1 VILVKSQSLDVAAE
15 KMEKSNAPQLNS
27 RTALEA
33 RARHGD
39 LTLFGPMLMVFA
51 RLILA
56 YLAQALVARLYA
68 WQAHPNPWLAA
79 APWFTVTGTLIDLG
93 SLGLL
98 AWLARLEGIRL
109 VDLLSLERGQLR
121 RDLLLAP
128 VITIILLIV
137 GITSGAVSA
146 MVLYGNAPP
155 PQIMGPLPVWGALYS
170 VLVWP
175 LIWGTAEQLT
185 YNGYAAPRLQVLMG
199 RTWLAV
205 LITCVGYG
213 LQHIALPSLPD
224 LQFALYRFLPAFALG
239 LVMVPLYLRWR
250 RLLPFIIAHWFVDT
264 LSALTQVLLPLIS

>member
-1 VILVKSQSLDVAAE
+1 
-15 KMEKSNAPQLNS
+15 M
-27 RTALEA
+27 
-33 RARHGD
+33 
-39 LTLFGPMLMVFA
+39 FGPMLMIFA

-56 YLAQALVARLYA
+56 YLAQVLVAGLFA
-68 WQAHPNPWLAA
+68 LQAHPDPWLAA

-98 AWLARLEGIRL
+98 AWLTRREGIRL
-109 VDLLSLERGQLR
+109 VDLLSLERGQFR

-128 VITIILLIV
+128 VILIVFLIV
-137 GITSGAVSA
+137 GIASGAVSA
-146 MVLYGNAPP
+146 IVLYGNAP
-155 PQIMGPLPVWGALYS
+155 PQIMGPLPLWGALYS

-175 LIWGTAEQLT
+175 IIWAAAEQMT
-185 YNGYAAPRLQVLMG
+185 YNGYAAPRLQALTG

-224 LQFALYRFLPAFALG
+224 PQFALYRFLPAFAIG

-250 RLLPFIIAHWFVDT
+250 RLLPFIIAHWFVDA
-264 LSALTQVLLPLIS
+264 LSALTQVLLPWMS